1 MTWLD
6 DNPTDGLGGYRLLT
20 GDTMTVTAAVSNT
33 SETPNTYRIYLH
45 LNDTD
50 GSINLEPGT
59 TYTFDEV
66 EATCHATEDPATVY
80 LEITPPTGSTVY
92 APITVGYPNH
102 ESDGGGVTIW
112 GVELTREQAADP
124 ENDGLIIDATAT
136 TTSMHSGPP
145 SRTPSRSRRRA
156 TTRRP
161 WWVTRMAPCGRTP
174 TSHGSSRSG
183 MRAARRRARRSATTM
198 ST

>member
-66 EATCHATEDPATVY
+66 EATCHATEDRRR
-80 LEITPPTGSTVY
+80 ST
-92 APITVGYPNH
+92 
-102 ESDGGGVTIW
+102 
-112 GVELTREQAADP
+112 
-124 ENDGLIIDATAT
+124 
-136 TTSMHSGPP
+136 
-145 SRTPSRSRRRA
+145 SRLPRRRA
-156 TTRRP
+156 LRYMRPSRWAIPTTNLM
-161 WWVTRMAPCGRTP
+161 VAV
-174 TSHGSSRSG
+174 
-183 MRAARRRARRSATTM
+183 
-198 ST
+198 